1 MFKNYFISFFIL
13 FFGLASIHFL
23 KNETREIEI
32 KTEKISKNI
41 IFMKENIEVQKIEY
55 GFLASPERISNL
67 AKKYLSNDYI
77 FLSPEYLKLNEKK

>member
-1 MFKNYFISFFIL
+1 M
-13 FFGLASIHFL
+13 ASVHFL
-23 KNETREIEI
+23 KNKTREIEI

-41 IFMKENIEVQKIEY
+41 IFMQENIEVQKIEY

-77 FLSPEYLKLNEKK
+77 FLTSEYIKLDEKK

>member
-1 MFKNYFISFFIL
+1 MFKKYFISFFIL
-13 FFGLASIHFL
+13 FLGLASVHFL

-32 KTEKISKNI
+32 KTEKISKKI
-41 IFMKENIEVQKIEY
+41 IFMQENIEVQKIEY

-77 FLSPEYLKLNEKK
+77 FLTSEYIKLNEKK